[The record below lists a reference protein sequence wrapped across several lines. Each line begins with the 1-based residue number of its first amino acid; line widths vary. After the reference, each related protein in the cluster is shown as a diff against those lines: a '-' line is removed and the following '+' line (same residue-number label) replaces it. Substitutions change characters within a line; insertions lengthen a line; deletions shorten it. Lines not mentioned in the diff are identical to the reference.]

1 MALCLSSSAWG
12 QTGVSTQTGVSA
24 TRLATLPANV
34 APAGP
39 ESGPLSHLEGQP
51 QLAKHLSRINQFRTL
66 FRNNS
71 QRSPQQK
78 ETASGR
84 LMADAVVVPRT
95 DATPETNVADLAITA
110 LEESR
115 SARRYPSTFYPG
127 VGVVFAL
134 KTISNLS
141 EDSMISALRTGAT
154 PIYDQSGEV
163 IGVQHPRTGLLLG
176 GRRS

>member
-1 MALCLSSSAWG
+1 MPG
-12 QTGVSTQTGVSA
+12 PDTGS
-24 TRLATLPANV
+24 
-34 APAGP
+34 
-39 ESGPLSHLEGQP
+39 LSHLEGQP

-66 FRNNS
+66 FRQDN
-71 QRSPQQK
+71 QQPPRLQ
-78 ETASGR
+78 ETASR
-84 LMADAVVVPRT
+84 QRSADAMVVSRT
-95 DATPETNVADLAITA
+95 NPLPETNPTDLAITA

-115 SARRYPSTFYPG
+115 SARRYPSTIYPG

-134 KTISNLS
+134 KTISNWS

-163 IGVQHPRTGLLLG
+163 IGVQHPRTGILLG

>member
-12 QTGVSTQTGVSA
+12 QTGFSTQTGLST
-24 TRLATLPANV
+24 TRLAIQQDNLA
-34 APAGP
+34 APDTD
-39 ESGPLSHLEGQP
+39 SGQLSHLEGQP
-51 QLAKHLSRINQFRTL
+51 HLAEHLSRINQFRTL
-66 FRNNS
+66 FREDS
-71 QRSPQQK
+71 QRPPQQK
-78 ETASGR
+78 ETASGQR
-84 LMADAVVVPRT
+84 LADAAVVPRT
-95 DATPETNVADLAITA
+95 DPVAETNVTDLAITA

-115 SARRYPSTFYPG
+115 SARQYPSTFYPG